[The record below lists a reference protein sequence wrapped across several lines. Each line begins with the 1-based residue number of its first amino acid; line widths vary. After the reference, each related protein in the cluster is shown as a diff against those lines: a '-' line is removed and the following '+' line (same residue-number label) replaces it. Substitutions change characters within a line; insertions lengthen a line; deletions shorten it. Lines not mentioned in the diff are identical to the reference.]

1 MIGFNFSQPAQVHRV
16 NLDDV
21 ITTHLITCV
30 YVKLDI
36 MAKTVIK
43 VRKQL
48 LWILDDEKLE
58 DIKEVSRSRKSKM
71 DNTMAKRKRTNN
83 DLQNTTQKI
92 KY

>member
-1 MIGFNFSQPAQVHRV
+1 
-16 NLDDV
+16 
-21 ITTHLITCV
+21 
-30 YVKLDI
+30 

-83 DLQNTTQKI
+83 GSTFCLHCMYSGADPGGAPGARAP
-92 KY
+92 

>member
-1 MIGFNFSQPAQVHRV
+1 
-16 NLDDV
+16 
-21 ITTHLITCV
+21 V

-71 DNTMAKRKRTNN
+71 DNTKCSEIVKLHNRSLSWHGTDNH
-83 DLQNTTQKI
+83 I
-92 KY
+92 KSIGLN